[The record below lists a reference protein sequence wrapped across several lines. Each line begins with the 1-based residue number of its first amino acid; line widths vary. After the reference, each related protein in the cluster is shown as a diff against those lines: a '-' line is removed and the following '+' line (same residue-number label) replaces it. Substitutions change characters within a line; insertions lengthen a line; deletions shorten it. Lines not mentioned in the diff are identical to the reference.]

1 VTSGPSRSE
10 LDELALQRLIRAV
23 GPAVGPATAS
33 EALASLGIAEI
44 ESPAELLR
52 FAEQL
57 MQKGGVFESVGR
69 GLKISALLKGA
80 VPST

>member
-1 VTSGPSRSE
+1 MSDEGERSE
-10 LDELALQRLIRAV
+10 FDELARERLFRAI
-23 GPAVGPATAS
+23 GPAQAPATIE
-33 EALASLGIAEI
+33 EAMSSLGLSQLR
-44 ESPAELLR
+44 SPTELLR

-80 VPST
+80 VPPS